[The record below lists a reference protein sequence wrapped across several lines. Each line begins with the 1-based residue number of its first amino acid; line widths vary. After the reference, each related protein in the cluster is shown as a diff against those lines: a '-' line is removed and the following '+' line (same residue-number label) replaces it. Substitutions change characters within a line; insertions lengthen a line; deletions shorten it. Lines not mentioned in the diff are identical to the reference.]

1 MRLIP
6 IIFLFILQTSAQNVE
21 SLNTLMIGNYSS
33 LCLPDS
39 SIHQFDSLPENLEN
53 FDIIFLFSNST
64 SNFSIQDVERLT
76 DFVDKGGGLYA
87 GSDNWPMQSQSN
99 QLTQRIY
106 KKQCY
111 GDYDKV
117 EAEATTGNLNLKELE
132 DIPAG
137 KTTVAFPLD
146 YRLQVE
152 AWVGD
157 QPLILTGKFGQGR
170 IIIDGGYSRF
180 YCDAK
185 KEESDILF
193 ERFMNYLGGN

>member
-1 MRLIP
+1 
-6 IIFLFILQTSAQNVE
+6 
-21 SLNTLMIGNYSS
+21 MIGNYNS
-33 LCLPDS
+33 LCLPDT
-39 SIHQFDSLPENLEN
+39 SIQQCDSLPANLN
-53 FDIIFLFSNST
+53 DYDVIFLFSTST
-64 SNFSIQDVERLT
+64 SNFSEYDVERLT
-76 DFVDKGGGLYA
+76 DFVDQGGGLYA

-99 QLTQRIY
+99 QFTQHVY

-111 GDYDKV
+111 GDFDRV
-117 EAEATTGNLNLKELE
+117 EAEATSGNLNLKELE

-157 QPLILTGKFGQGR
+157 QPLILSGKFGNGR

-185 KEESDILF
+185 KEESDLLF
-193 ERFMNYLGGN
+193 ERFKHYLNGN